1 VVGEEKPDLR
11 AKELTRKVAYEKT
24 PSGRE
29 NLEVIVDTDFWKN
42 RSKGGKEKQPM
53 RNRVQSADGRKGRM
67 VNRIRRWS
75 RKPKSIKWASE
86 SKRSAES
93 QLEDQPME
101 RKKLVTRK
109 VRPKESMIET
119 G

>member
-1 VVGEEKPDLR
+1 MKRLLVEERIWRLL
-11 AKELTRKVAYEKT
+11 LTPIFEKT
-24 PSGRE
+24 GQ
-29 NLEVIVDTDFWKN
+29 
-42 RSKGGKEKQPM
+42 KGGKEKQPM

-75 RKPKSIKWASE
+75 RKLKSVKWASE

-119 G
+119 GQSTIGNGSRVGF